1 MRKTIILASFAA
13 GLAISAVV
21 TDLVRAFA
29 AEVSVSTTSY
39 TQAVKVW
46 LAS

>member
-1 MRKTIILASFAA
+1 MRKTIILASFTA

-29 AEVSVSTTSY
+29 AEVSVSTTTY
-39 TQAVKVW
+39 TQAVKIW

>member
-1 MRKTIILASFAA
+1 MRKTIIFASLTT

-39 TQAVKVW
+39 TQAVKIW
-46 LAS
+46 LAG